1 MPWFSAP
8 AVLREA
14 ASIVTAT
21 AARSRHALV
30 CFTLP
35 DYLIELYRETLK
47 CDLSPMNYAPSWTVP
62 VPGRYV
68 PDTNGVVAYAT

>member
-1 MPWFSAP
+1 
-8 AVLREA
+8 
-14 ASIVTAT
+14 
-21 AARSRHALV
+21 LV